1 MREAL
6 RKIVFICMPSNS
18 LHAAQMSIL
27 ALEGGW
33 LSFVHLLILRHDLI
47 YLIVWL
53 CTPML
58 CEPSIILIAIPFI
71 RLGASLVFQYKVL
84 AMNTTNPKL

>member
-27 ALEGGW
+27 ALEGGGW

-47 YLIVWL
+47 YLIYLIVWL

-58 CEPSIILIAIPFI
+58 CEPL
-71 RLGASLVFQYKVL
+71 KVQSPRVKERV
-84 AMNTTNPKL
+84 TPKGDS